1 MGACPYLQP
10 ADYAAFGI
18 PDAQPWQVDQASRRI
33 DAHLG
38 RPEGLLWSADA
49 NGQPA
54 WMTGLTPSRS
64 FPLPAALTPGSNVQ
78 ITVPFGR
85 FTAQTV
91 GEVVV
96 LDRTNPLSAE
106 ACVVTAAAGN
116 TLTLATV
123 QFPHNAQAAMEFGLT
138 VLFPSRIRG
147 YGRRAV
153 RLPRQPLVQI
163 LSGVGRYG
171 YDPRATDRGVS
182 VADAVVGG
190 IAVQPW
196 TAFDLSNCAIDYDS
210 GTLALLPGTPQ
221 GGFNEVT
228 LRYVAGWQYATL
240 PEAVKRAAANL
251 VRTAA
256 GSADLPAN
264 ARLVKAGDATIER
277 FGTGGTFDA
286 DTLALL
292 QPYASVRI

>member
-1 MGACPYLQP
+1 MGACPYLQS
-10 ADYAAFGI
+10 ADYAAFGV
-18 PDAQPWQVDQASRRI
+18 PDAQGWQVDQASRRI

-64 FPLPAALTPGSNVQ
+64 LPLPASLTPGTNVQ
-78 ITVPFGR
+78 ITVPYGR

-91 GEVVV
+91 GEVAV
-96 LDRTNPLSAE
+96 LDRTNPLAAE

-116 TLTLATV
+116 TITLAGV
-123 QFPHNAQAAMEFGLT
+123 QFPHAAQASMEFGLT
-138 VLFPSRIRG
+138 ILLPSRIRG

-153 RLPRQPLVQI
+153 RLPRSPLVQI
-163 LSGVGRYG
+163 LSGVGRYS
-171 YDPRATDRGVS
+171 YDPRGTDRGLS
-182 VADAVVGG
+182 VADRVVGG

-221 GGFNEVT
+221 GGFNELT

-240 PEAVKRAAANL
+240 PEAIKRAIANL
-251 VRTAA
+251 VRNAA
-256 GSADLPAN
+256 GSADVPGNVRVL
-264 ARLVKAGDATIER
+264 KAGDSTIER
-277 FGTGGTFDA
+277 FGSGGSLDS

-292 QPYASVRI
+292 QPYVTVRI

>member
-10 ADYAAFGI
+10 GDYAAYGVS
-18 PDAQPWQVDQASRRI
+18 DALAWQVDQASRRV
-33 DAHLG
+33 DAYLG

-54 WMTGLTPSRS
+54 WMTGLTPSRIV
-64 FPLPAALTPGSNVQ
+64 PLPASLATGTNVQ
-78 ITVPFGR
+78 ITVPYGR

-96 LDRTNPLSAE
+96 LDRTNPLAAE

-116 TLTLATV
+116 TLTLANV
-123 QFPHNAQAAMEFGLT
+123 QFAHAAAAAMEFGLT
-138 VLFPSRIRG
+138 ISLPTGVRG
-147 YGRRAV
+147 YARRAV
-153 RLPRQPLVQI
+153 RLPRAPLVQI
-163 LSGVGRYG
+163 LSGVGRYAF
-171 YDPRATDRGVS
+171 DPRDRSPGVS
-182 VADAVVGG
+182 VASAIVGG

-196 TAFDLSNCAIDYDS
+196 SAFDLSNCEIDYDS

-240 PEAVKRAAANL
+240 PEAIRRATANL
-251 VRTAA
+251 MRNAA
-256 GSADLPAN
+256 DSADMPAN
-264 ARLVKAGDATIER
+264 FRVMKAGDATIER
-277 FGTGGTFDA
+277 FGAGGTLDA
-286 DTLALL
+286 DTRALL
-292 QPYASVRI
+292 QPYLSVRL